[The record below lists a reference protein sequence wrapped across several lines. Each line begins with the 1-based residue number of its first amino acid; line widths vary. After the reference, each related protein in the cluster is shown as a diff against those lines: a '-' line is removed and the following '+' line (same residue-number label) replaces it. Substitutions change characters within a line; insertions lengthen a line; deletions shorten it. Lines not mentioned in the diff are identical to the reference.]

1 MGNMETN
8 EVLIMVSIN
17 PDEGIEITRE
27 HFESCIKNSLDVLFQ
42 TFVESSDMSKP
53 IRVII
58 SGQPKEKP
66 VRGLMFLPRVEKVTN
81 EKE

>member
-8 EVLIMVSIN
+8 EVLIVVSIN

-27 HFESCIKNSLDVLFQ
+27 HFESSIKGSLDALFQ
-42 TFVESSDMSKP
+42 VFSEASDMSKP
-53 IRVII
+53 VTVTI
-58 SGQPKEKP
+58 SGQPKEKL
-66 VRGLMFLPRVEKVTN
+66 VSCLRFLPREGEVTN